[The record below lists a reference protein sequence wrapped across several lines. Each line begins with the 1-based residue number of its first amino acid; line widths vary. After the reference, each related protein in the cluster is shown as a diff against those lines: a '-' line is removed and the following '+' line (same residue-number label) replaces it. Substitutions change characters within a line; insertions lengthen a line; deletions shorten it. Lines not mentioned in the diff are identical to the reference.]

1 MGYSVIWTMRGF
13 AAGQGMVFV
22 LSVLNKVYNLTRVG
36 PIHCKS
42 CLLSVRVLCPK
53 QGNKIQLFCLTR
65 VCLVLNWVRV
75 SNPQG
80 RTYARI
86 LIEYPPPPTP
96 PHPGNWSTQVIVVF
110 NLNLR
115 ALMINKS
122 CEKIE

>member
-65 VCLVLNWVRV
+65 VSCPKQGESFKPSAAHLCQNINRV
-75 SNPQG
+75 
-80 RTYARI
+80 
-86 LIEYPPPPTP
+86 PPPP